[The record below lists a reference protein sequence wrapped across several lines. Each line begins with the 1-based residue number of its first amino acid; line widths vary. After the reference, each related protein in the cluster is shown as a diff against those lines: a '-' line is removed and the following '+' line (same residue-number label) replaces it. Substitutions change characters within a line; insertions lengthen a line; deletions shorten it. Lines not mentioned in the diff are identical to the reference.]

1 MEIGWRVD
9 KTFFDFSDVSRKA
22 EHRSAPSQV
31 AISTLQFPSSSI
43 SHIRANRFAA
53 VNTEMAAR
61 TRIAVLRGVKEQVAL
76 YLSRQALLVF
86 ESGIKVLIAAML
98 RAIIMKIEITVSAFI
113 VLFHPHFD
121 FSVVS
126 S

>member
-1 MEIGWRVD
+1 LEIGWRVD

-76 YLSRQALLVF
+76 YPNRQGLLALAYGINVF
-86 ESGIKVLIAAML
+86 MAAML
-98 RAIIMKIEITVSAFI
+98 IMIMTT
-113 VLFHPHFD
+113 
-121 FSVVS
+121 
-126 S
+126 